1 MGGIT
6 RIIRSLP
13 LVKKVIPKT
22 PVAQTVEKIQD
33 LKAEPQTTTA
43 PTPALDVKKPTFGGG
58 TQGTILTSPRGLE
71 EDANVA
77 KTRLGGAVKKKPTS
91 GSVGY

>member
-22 PVAQTVEKIQD
+22 PVAQTVEKIQN
-33 LKAEPQTTTA
+33 L
-43 PTPALDVKKPTFGGG
+43 
-58 TQGTILTSPRGLE
+58 
-71 EDANVA
+71 
-77 KTRLGGAVKKKPTS
+77 
-91 GSVGY
+91 